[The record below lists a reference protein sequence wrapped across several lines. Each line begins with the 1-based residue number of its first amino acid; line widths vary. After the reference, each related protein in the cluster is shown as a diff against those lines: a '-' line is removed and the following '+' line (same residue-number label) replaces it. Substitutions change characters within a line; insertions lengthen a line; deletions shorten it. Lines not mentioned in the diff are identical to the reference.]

1 MKTIKVETDP
11 KTGDGILNLEDLKHM
26 VDIKK
31 VKYYTLEVVHDDY
44 DKALILK
51 FYDSKKKLI
60 NCKEDK

>member
-1 MKTIKVETDP
+1 MKTIKVQTDP
-11 KTGDGILNLEDLKHM
+11 KTGDGILKLEDFVDV

-44 DKALILK
+44 DKVLILK
-51 FYDSKKKLI
+51 FYDSKKRVI